1 MVPPEPQSAFF
12 LVTEVASASRE
23 QTHGINQINLAVG
36 QVDKVTQSN
45 AASAEESAAAEEL
58 SSQVIVMK
66 ESVRELLHLV
76 GGDHSRSLNLSA
88 PIHAPAPTHAATS
101 KNSQVSVPPGRP
113 KSAAKLSFAI
123 HPAGAS
129 GQDF

>member
-45 AASAEESAAAEEL
+45 AASADESAAAEEL
-58 SSQVIVMK
+58 SSQV
-66 ESVRELLHLV
+66 SV
-76 GGDHSRSLNLSA
+76 NF
-88 PIHAPAPTHAATS
+88 
-101 KNSQVSVPPGRP
+101 VPPTSP
-113 KSAAKLSFAI
+113 LFKI
-123 HPAGAS
+123 HYFPH
-129 GQDF
+129 DLT